1 MGLLFSLPIDVNH
14 GNIICILTYTRVSY
28 IFLNLKIF
36 KSGHFLHGYK
46 QTKLTIKKKKLAIIH
61 ILVIVFPQSPVS
73 SLTRHIK
80 NCKGEAAK
88 QAQPNKTKA
97 IYNV

>member
-1 MGLLFSLPIDVNH
+1 MEKLHVNHFCVKLTSLWVFYFSLPIDVNH

-46 QTKLTIKKKKLAIIH
+46 QTKLTTKKKKLAIIH
-61 ILVIVFPQSPVS
+61 ILVIVFP
-73 SLTRHIK
+73 
-80 NCKGEAAK
+80 
-88 QAQPNKTKA
+88 
-97 IYNV
+97 